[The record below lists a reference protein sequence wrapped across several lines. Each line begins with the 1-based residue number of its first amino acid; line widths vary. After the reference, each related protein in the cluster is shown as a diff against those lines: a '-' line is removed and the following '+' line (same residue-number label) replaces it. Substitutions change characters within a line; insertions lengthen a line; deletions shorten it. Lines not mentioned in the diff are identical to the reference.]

1 MKFVVS
7 LIQLAISAIW
17 DGFVLMVLW
26 NWFVPA
32 TFGGAPSLNLAQA
45 IGLCLIIEAA
55 LLGLTINTHDA
66 NADSWSRI
74 LLRAYLGVVLMAIGL
89 VLLIFI

>member
-1 MKFVVS
+1 MKFVVA
-7 LIQLAISAIW
+7 LIQVVVSAIW
-17 DGFVLMVLW
+17 DGLVLMVLW

-32 TFGGAPSLNLAQA
+32 TFGSAPSLNLAQA

-55 LLGLTINTHDA
+55 LLGLTISTLDA

-74 LLRAYLGVVLMAIGL
+74 FLRAYLGIILMAIGL